1 MLPNQKNKNGVDN
14 KSIEDEL
21 NNLRGKNAEQAKLIQ
36 DQYDQLEVFNTS
48 LYAIDDAFDEEK
60 HKNAEQVAI
69 ILEQQAQID
78 ELQRENEM
86 LRDEIQR
93 QQRLNQQVMAPVEPQ
108 PEIQQPAVP
117 QNVEAQQPND
127 NLQQPA
133 EHQNVEDQQLIPAVQ
148 QMPPILHPM
157 PIIPAGHIIRDAQ
170 QYRHQPAPVQQP
182 DGNVQYQQQFYIPML
197 QNAQQYPQ
205 LQFAPINPI
214 LQQPQQQ
221 PNMNNIQ
228 PPVQP
233 QPGQQY
239 QQPAF
244 VIQSNINI
252 IQQQPVSNISN
263 VQMSQ
268 QQSQQASVVKSK
280 SRCVIM

>member
-1 MLPNQKNKNGVDN
+1 MMH
-14 KSIEDEL
+14 
-21 NNLRGKNAEQAKLIQ
+21 NNI
-36 DQYDQLEVFNTS
+36 Y
-48 LYAIDDAFDEEK
+48 
-60 HKNAEQVAI
+60 
-69 ILEQQAQID
+69 
-78 ELQRENEM
+78 
-86 LRDEIQR
+86 
-93 QQRLNQQVMAPVEPQ
+93 
-108 PEIQQPAVP
+108 
-117 QNVEAQQPND
+117 
-127 NLQQPA
+127 
-133 EHQNVEDQQLIPAVQ
+133 
-148 QMPPILHPM
+148 
-157 PIIPAGHIIRDAQ
+157 
-170 QYRHQPAPVQQP
+170 QPAPVQQP
-182 DGNVQYQQQFYIPML
+182 DGNVQYQQQFYIPTL

-268 QQSQQASVVKSK
+268 QQSQQASAIKSK